1 MLCARDDAEN
11 IVLRA
16 RNAAGGNI
24 RLVQPTAQAGESL
37 EELLLQFEEMKL
49 EVVTTGELI
58 GLYD

>member
-1 MLCARDDAEN
+1 M
-11 IVLRA
+11 
-16 RNAAGGNI
+16 
-24 RLVQPTAQAGESL
+24 QPTAQAGESL